1 MTPNNPQPALIQPKA
16 KINYIDHLKVVL
28 TMLVILHHTFI
39 AYGAPGGWY
48 YTQKTSLTGAII
60 PMTVFVAVNQA
71 FFMGFF
77 FFLSALFVPSSYD
90 KKGPVK
96 FITDRLIRLGIPLM
110 FYSFVLSPFLSFISY
125 KWAYGNSAT
134 YLQYL
139 GGFHPWIDFGVLWF
153 VAALLI
159 FTLLYA
165 LYRITV
171 NGLTKVVKLPT
182 ITVILIFAVIIGL
195 ISFAVRIVFPIGW
208 VLKPLGFQL
217 GHFPQ
222 YIALFIL
229 GLIVSRSKWL
239 NDADLKAGTRM
250 RTIAICIIVVG
261 FLLLFIMRKV
271 LDFPIAWYSGGA
283 HWQQAFYAVWE
294 QLVGFSIITALLC
307 IGKHKWNKPS
317 VFLSKLSRSTFA
329 VYIFHP
335 LVVISLTVAASG
347 LAIEP
352 ALKLLFVAPLA
363 VVISFLLGLTLVKIP
378 GINKII

>member
-1 MTPNNPQPALIQPKA
+1 MPATDSQPALIQPKA

-28 TMLVILHHTFI
+28 TMLVILHHSFI

-48 YTQKTSLTGAII
+48 YSQKTTLTGAII

-96 FITDRLIRLGIPLM
+96 FITDRLVRLGIPLL

-125 KWAYGNSAT
+125 KWAYGQSAT

-139 GGFHPWIDFGVLWF
+139 GGFHPWVDFGVLWF

-159 FTLLYA
+159 FTVLYA
-165 LYRITV
+165 LYRVTTTR
-171 NGLTKVVKLPT
+171 LAKVVKLPT
-182 ITVILIFAVIIGL
+182 VTTILFFAVIIGL
-195 ISFAVRIVFPIGW
+195 VSYVVRIIFPVGW

-217 GHFPQ
+217 AHFPQ

-229 GLIVSRSKWL
+229 GLIAARSKWL
-239 NDADLKAGTRM
+239 NDADLKTGTRM
-250 RTIAICIIVVG
+250 RTIAICLVVIG
-261 FLLLFIMRKV
+261 FPLLFVLRKV
-271 LDFPIAWYSGGA
+271 LDFPVEWFTSGT
-283 HWQQAFYAVWE
+283 HWQQAWYAIWE
-294 QLVGFSIITALLC
+294 QLVGFTIITALLC
-307 IGKHKWNKPS
+307 IGKHKWNNPS
-317 VFLSKLSRSTFA
+317 AFLNNLSRSTFA

-347 LAIEP
+347 WAVDP
-352 ALKLLFVAPLA
+352 AVKVLLVAPLA
-363 VVISFLLGLTLVKIP
+363 VLFSFLLGMLLVKIP
-378 GINKII
+378 GVNKII

>member
-1 MTPNNPQPALIQPKA
+1 MTTNDSHPALIQPQA

-28 TMLVILHHTFI
+28 TMLVILHHTVI

-48 YTQKTSLTGAII
+48 YSQKTTLMGAII
-60 PMTVFVAVNQA
+60 PMTVFVSVNQA

-96 FITDRLIRLGIPLM
+96 FITDRLIRLGVPLL
-110 FYSFVLSPFLSFISY
+110 FYSFVLSPFLSFIPY
-125 KWAYGNSAT
+125 KWAEGHDIT
-134 YLQYL
+134 YPQYL
-139 GGFHPWIDFGVLWF
+139 GGFHPWVDFGVLWF
-153 VAALLI
+153 VAALLM

-165 LYRITV
+165 LYRVTV
-171 NGLTKVVKLPT
+171 KGLAKAIKLPIVTT
-182 ITVILIFAVIIGL
+182 ILFFAIIIGL
-195 ISFAVRIVFPIGW
+195 ISFAVRIIFPVGW

-229 GLIVSRSKWL
+229 GLIAAKSKWL
-239 NDADLKAGTRM
+239 NNVDVKTGKRM
-250 RTIAICIIVVG
+250 RTIAICLVVIG
-261 FLLLFIMRKV
+261 FPLLFIMRKV
-271 LDFPIAWYSGGA
+271 LDFPIEWFSSGA

-307 IGKHKWNKPS
+307 IGKHRWNKPS
-317 VFLSKLSRSTFA
+317 VFLSSLSRSTFA

-347 LAIEP
+347 WAIDP
-352 ALKLLFVAPLA
+352 ALKLLVVAPLA
-363 VVISFLLGLTLVKIP
+363 VLFSFLLGMLLVKIP
-378 GINKII
+378 GVNKII